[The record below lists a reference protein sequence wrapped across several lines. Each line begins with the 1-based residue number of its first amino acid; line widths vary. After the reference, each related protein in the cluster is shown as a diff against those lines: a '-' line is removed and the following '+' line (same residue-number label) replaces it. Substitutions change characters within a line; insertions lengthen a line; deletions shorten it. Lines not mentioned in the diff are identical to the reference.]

1 MPRKRQEIFYRKDRQ
16 AWYLRIHTENSLL
29 FRKLADDDDIQ
40 FKSTRSGRRRRSQL
54 EIDCL
59 LEEIANK
66 IKASLNNTT
75 AVANLRMS
83 EWVEIWI
90 NQLTVRTEKA
100 RKEYRSAVLKFIEI
114 VGDLKLASLSA
125 NSSSEFIKR
134 CDADGLSR
142 NSTRSYLRM
151 VGIYLNFLHSQGFI
165 PKITLKNVAEEDRVR
180 GVYNLTDLEHI
191 QAAMSERNRNGLRMV
206 MMLRYLG
213 LRASEVRTLPL
224 RHIFLSQS
232 EILIRHVPELNW
244 YPKKG
249 KAAIL
254 PVPIPLQEFLVQ
266 DLAAR
271 DAQETY
277 YLDTGSG
284 HPAFCDV
291 SAMTKLVRPVVKE
304 LGLKGKVKPLHGF
317 RASLVTTLMKA
328 KVPLPVIAE
337 ICRHSKTSTTER
349 YAYLDQSDM
358 RAALAHV
365 Q

>member
-1 MPRKRQEIFYRKDRQ
+1 
-16 AWYLRIHTENSLL
+16 
-29 FRKLADDDDIQ
+29 
-40 FKSTRSGRRRRSQL
+40 
-54 EIDCL
+54 
-59 LEEIANK
+59 
-66 IKASLNNTT
+66 
-75 AVANLRMS
+75 
-83 EWVEIWI
+83 
-90 NQLTVRTEKA
+90 
-100 RKEYRSAVLKFIEI
+100 
-114 VGDLKLASLSA
+114 
-125 NSSSEFIKR
+125 
-134 CDADGLSR
+134 
-142 NSTRSYLRM
+142 
-151 VGIYLNFLHSQGFI
+151 
-165 PKITLKNVAEEDRVR
+165 
-180 GVYNLTDLEHI
+180 
-191 QAAMSERNRNGLRMV
+191 

-244 YPKKG
+244 SPKKG

-254 PVPIPLQEFLVQ
+254 PVPTPLQEFLAQ

-317 RASLVTTLMKA
+317 RASLVTTLMRA

-349 YAYLDQSDM
+349 YAYSNQSDM
-358 RAALAHV
+358 RAALAYV